1 MSRKSRG
8 LQKEHE
14 IAKEIY
20 EATGGAIIPV
30 RAGYSGNSA
39 VPLPDLL
46 IPVEGSLRAIELKT
60 SSQGRFSVKPED
72 VEQVVDW
79 SMDMTQIPTFPYL
92 AVKFNNYEVYCG
104 RLKEPWD
111 IQSSFEVWAKETPL
125 KANVTNSGN
134 LSVHNPT
141 KFTKTERDARGIVSA
156 RSSPGDGPALIDQL
170 RDDSFANTAAGDTE
184 VVSVYDVI
192 KENPDWD
199 GFEKR

>member
-1 MSRKSRG
+1 MSRSSRG
-8 LQKEHE
+8 LQKEND

-46 IPVEGSLRAIELKT
+46 IPLEGSLRAIELKT

-92 AVKFNNYEVYCG
+92 SIKFNNYEVYTG

-111 IQSSFEVWAKETPL
+111 IQSSFEAWATETPL
-125 KANVTNSGN
+125 KANLTSSGN

-141 KFTKTERDARGIVSA
+141 KFTRAERDARGITSA
-156 RSSPGDGPALIDQL
+156 RSSPGDGPAMVEQL
-170 RDDSFANTAAGDTE
+170 RSDKFANTASGNSE
-184 VVSVYDVI
+184 VVSVYEVI
-192 KENPDWD
+192 KQNPNWD
-199 GFEKR
+199 GFSKT